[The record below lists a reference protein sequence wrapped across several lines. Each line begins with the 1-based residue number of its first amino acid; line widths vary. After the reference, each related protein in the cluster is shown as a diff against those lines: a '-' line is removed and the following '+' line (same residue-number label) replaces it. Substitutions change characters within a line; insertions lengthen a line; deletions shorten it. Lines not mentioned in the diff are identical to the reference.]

1 MPLHIRDIDTPES
14 PSWGFP
20 PSPHSMFTSSQNGKH
35 PIPTKTQSSETPSE
49 RRSRL
54 IRRFIQLGSRER
66 EIFAGADLARALEV
80 FPERVTN
87 EDSDIYFKRRDTALG
102 EVLADS
108 DVEDKGDL
116 ERDVGLYG
124 IYHSYCVV
132 THPFIEDEEALDD
145 GGLLHVSL
153 DDCGNVVRP

>member
-1 MPLHIRDIDTPES
+1 M
-14 PSWGFP
+14 
-20 PSPHSMFTSSQNGKH
+20 
-35 PIPTKTQSSETPSE
+35 
-49 RRSRL
+49 
-54 IRRFIQLGSRER
+54 
-66 EIFAGADLARALEV
+66 
-80 FPERVTN
+80 
-87 EDSDIYFKRRDTALG
+87 G

>member
-66 EIFAGADLARALEV
+66 EPYNCRSPPQPTDAQTAKIFHPAR
-80 FPERVTN
+80 PEA
-87 EDSDIYFKRRDTALG
+87 FRRT
-102 EVLADS
+102 
-108 DVEDKGDL
+108 
-116 ERDVGLYG
+116 
-124 IYHSYCVV
+124 
-132 THPFIEDEEALDD
+132 PN
-145 GGLLHVSL
+145 SL
-153 DDCGNVVRP
+153 VP